1 MALQDH
7 KPLAELPPD
16 PSEDLLQRAAEE
28 AARDLALQ
36 AESNNKTN
44 LLEALSQ
51 LSNLFRHWSI
61 WYDLILDKSSLIYIL

>member
-36 AESNNKTN
+36 AEQQD
-44 LLEALSQ
+44 Q
-51 LSNLFRHWSI
+51 LVGGAFTFEQFVPSLI
-61 WYDLILDKSSLIYIL
+61 DLI